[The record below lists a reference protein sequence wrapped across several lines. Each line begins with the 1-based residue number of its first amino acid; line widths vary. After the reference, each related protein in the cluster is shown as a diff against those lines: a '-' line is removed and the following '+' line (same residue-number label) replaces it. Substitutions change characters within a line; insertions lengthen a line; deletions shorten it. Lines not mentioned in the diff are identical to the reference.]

1 MEIIYIILFGVIS
14 LVILGVIALNNH
26 SNLSLEPLKVKL
38 REELKAK
45 SNEEL
50 IKEVFSFEE
59 GYFSFIGEENPEVI
73 EFKTL
78 VLKKDLES
86 IKSNWKRL
94 SKKFD
99 KLEKK
104 AGHTGRPLI
113 LDYYCWYEMWLNE
126 LSNRNT

>member
-78 VLKKDLES
+78 VLKKDLEA

-94 SKKFD
+94 SKKFS